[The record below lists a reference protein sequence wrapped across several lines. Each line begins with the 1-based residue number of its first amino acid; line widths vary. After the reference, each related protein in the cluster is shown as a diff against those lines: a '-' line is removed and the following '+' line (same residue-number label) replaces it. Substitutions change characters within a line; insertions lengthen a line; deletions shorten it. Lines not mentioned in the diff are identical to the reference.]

1 MFALM
6 HGLRWLLA
14 KDVRILLR
22 SPLTAVV
29 LVVYPVAVALLIG
42 FALSRGSDKPTVAV
56 LDEVPPGEQL
66 EIGSEQLGSVIG
78 PDELSRRVK
87 TVKVSSRAEAERKV
101 RDGDALAAV
110 IIPRDTVRKA
120 QSQLEQS
127 QVELLVNE
135 EDPVKGQLVDDT
147 ITAVVAEQNRRVSRA
162 LIKENLQY
170 LRLLLKGGTV
180 NVLGNEFT
188 VLGLQRIGVITE
200 AARRQLPRGSPVRS
214 QLGQVIRFN
223 RLAQENFDVGGRA
236 LKAAGEPIKLRK
248 EVLSGTR
255 VPLTSFAAAL
265 AVTISL
271 MFVTVLLASG
281 SLALERTENAFSRL
295 VRGPVSRTGLLAEK
309 VLLSGGVG
317 IVVTLLMVLVLGAF
331 VALEWDRFPLWL
343 VALAA
348 GGLAFGAFGTALGA
362 VARDMSAAS
371 LLAFTVLLPLVFC
384 ALVPS
389 GVVSPWLYD
398 VTRAVSAVFPFKP
411 ALKAIDAA
419 FYGDGALVGPLL
431 HLAAVGSAFAVA
443 ARLGL
448 RRFA

>member
-1 MFALM
+1 MRAV
-6 HGLRWLLA
+6 RWLLL

-22 SPLTAVV
+22 SPLMAAV
-29 LVVYPVAVALLIG
+29 LIVYPVTVALLIG

-66 EIGSEQLGSVIG
+66 EIGSERLGSVLG
-78 PDELSRRVK
+78 SRELSRRVE
-87 TVKVSSRAEAERKV
+87 TVDVSSRDEAARKV

-127 QVELLVNE
+127 QVDLIVNE

-147 ITAVVAEQNRRVSRA
+147 ITSIVAEQNRRVSRA
-162 LIKENLQY
+162 LIKQNLQY
-170 LRLLLKGGTV
+170 LQLLLKGGTV
-180 NVLGNEFT
+180 NVLGAEFT
-188 VLGLQRIGVITE
+188 VLGLRRIGEITR
-200 AARRQLPRGSPVRS
+200 AARRALPRGSPVRN
-214 QLGQVIRFN
+214 QLAQVIRFN

-236 LKAAGEPIKLRK
+236 LTAASEPIKLHK
-248 EVLSGTR
+248 EVLSGAR

-295 VRGPVSRTGLLAEK
+295 VRGPVSRTALLSEK
-309 VLLSGGVG
+309 VLLAGAVG
-317 IVVTLLMVLVLGAF
+317 LVVTLLMALVLGAF
-331 VALEWDRFPLWL
+331 VALQWDRFPLWL
-343 VALAA
+343 LALVV

-362 VARDMSAAS
+362 AARDMSAAS

-398 VTRAVSAVFPFKP
+398 LTRAVSAAFPFKP
-411 ALKAIDAA
+411 ALKATDAA
-419 FYGDGALVGPLL
+419 FYGDGALAGPLL
-431 HLAAVGSAFAVA
+431 HLVAVGGAFAAA

-448 RRFA
+448 RRFG